1 VGNVRQDRYQRVA
14 QPQMYVPRLQ
24 LPRRMDNAVAVDL
37 LSTAVVV
44 RIDRSLSGA
53 EAALRSAVQE
63 TNPAVPVARIRA
75 IQDYASGQ
83 IQDLQ
88 RASVLLSTF
97 ATIAV
102 ALALIGIFGVVAHL
116 VSQRT
121 IEIGIRMA
129 LGAQKRDVLLPVL
142 RQGIA
147 MIVVGLVIGTAGA
160 LALTRLVGSLLYGV
174 TAMDPLSFAAALLVL
189 TMVGL
194 LACYLPARRVLRIDP
209 VIALRSEG

>member
-1 VGNVRQDRYQRVA
+1 
-14 QPQMYVPRLQ
+14 M
-24 LPRRMDNAVAVDL
+24 
-37 LSTAVVV
+37 
-44 RIDRSLSGA
+44 
-53 EAALRSAVQE
+53 
-63 TNPAVPVARIRA
+63 PVARIRA

-88 RASVLLSTF
+88 RATVLLSTF

-116 VSQRT
+116 VSQGT
-121 IEIGIRMA
+121 VEIGIRMA
-129 LGAQKRDVLLPVL
+129 MGAQKRDVLLPVL
-142 RQGIA
+142 RQGIV

-174 TAMDPLSFAAALLVL
+174 TAMDPLSFATALLVL

-194 LACYLPARRVLRIDP
+194 LACYFPARRALRIDP
-209 VIALRSEG
+209 VVALRSEG